1 MSQTEC
7 RAKQVIMPKRS
18 MDRSEN
24 VEVGEVSTGGNG
36 EREAIPSSGGPVN
49 HLLVLLQGVPLLTQA
64 CVFLQADSQMP
75 ICSACRTISKGQT
88 VVWKGSERWGGPCC
102 SV

>member
-18 MDRSEN
+18 MDGSEN
-24 VEVGEVSTGGNG
+24 VEVGEVSAGGNG
-36 EREAIPSSGGPVN
+36 EREAIPSSGGPGT

-75 ICSACRTISKGQT
+75 TCSTCRTISKGQT